1 MGKHIKVVHINVKGT
16 CCDDYMYGANNAPNN
31 NIADDNN
38 TNSSNTN
45 SNNWRPFEKQHEDSS
60 ESEDDEIVKNIG
72 KLEYSEITSGLE
84 TQTISLEQQ
93 LEKEINNSVA
103 FSTNTNDANN

>member
-1 MGKHIKVVHINVKGT
+1 
-16 CCDDYMYGANNAPNN
+16 MYGANNAPNN

-60 ESEDDEIVKNIG
+60 ESEDDEIVK
-72 KLEYSEITSGLE
+72 KIT
-84 TQTISLEQQ
+84 
-93 LEKEINNSVA
+93 
-103 FSTNTNDANN
+103 